1 VRVTAEGKDPKQ
13 TRVREVMTPSVR
25 YCFDDEEVEDIAE
38 SMADQQVRRLPVV
51 NCDKRLVGVVSLGD
65 ISTGQSPQVSRSAR
79 RGISQKYGEQ
89 ERAYGGNKPERE
101 RRSEA

>member
-1 VRVTAEGKDPKQ
+1 VRV
-13 TRVREVMTPSVR
+13 
-25 YCFDDEEVEDIAE
+25 IAQG
-38 SMADQQVRRLPVV
+38 MADQQVRRLPVV

-65 ISTGQSPQVSRSAR
+65 ISTGQSPQVSGSAR
-79 RGISQKYGEQ
+79 RGTSQKHGEQ